1 MVQLRE
7 RLEDSTDSELTRDP
21 SLMAR
26 DRGKAAA
33 MIERSIDH
41 RGVYKIAED
50 NFNELLDSRRDEVED
65 IIRELMLARGIIKP
79 TQDTTIGDEI
89 GEHLNG
95 AKEVVDEAKMSD
107 MKMDNGMVQDDR
119 MQDVGMTNG
128 VEYKEVGEGTRG
140 AIDIGNE
147 VDVKMSNGMM
157 GA

>member
-1 MVQLRE
+1 EAQGNIKLLQNDFKKRGHFDSIKKEVFAQFYGSDIMVQLRE

-65 IIRELMLARGIIKP
+65 IIRELMLARGI
-79 TQDTTIGDEI
+79 
-89 GEHLNG
+89 
-95 AKEVVDEAKMSD
+95 
-107 MKMDNGMVQDDR
+107 
-119 MQDVGMTNG
+119 
-128 VEYKEVGEGTRG
+128 
-140 AIDIGNE
+140 
-147 VDVKMSNGMM
+147 
-157 GA
+157 